1 MVVKLPRRKFLQMAT
16 GAAALPAVSGIAS
29 AQTYPVRQVHVI
41 VGLAPGSSPDIIA
54 RLIAQWLS
62 ERFGQQFVVENR
74 TGAGAT
80 IATGLVVRAPPDGY
94 TLLLVAANNAITV
107 SFYKNLD
114 YDFVRD
120 IAPVAGICASPN
132 VMVVNPSF
140 PAKTIPEFIT
150 YAKSNPGKINM
161 ASPGI
166 GTEVHVAGELF
177 KTMAAIDMTHVP
189 YRGGGPALSALV
201 AGQVQV
207 MFPSTA
213 AALGYVRSG
222 TLRALGVTSATPL
235 NELPG
240 VPTIAEFLPGY
251 QAITWFGIGA
261 PKNTPAAIVDSLNKQ
276 INEAFA
282 DPQIKARLAGL
293 GLKPL
298 PLPPA
303 EFGKFVAEET
313 EKWAK
318 VVRLAKIKA
327 E

>member
-1 MVVKLPRRKFLQMAT
+1 MAA
-16 GAAALPAVSGIAS
+16 GAAALPALPRIAC
-29 AQTYPVRQVHVI
+29 AQTYPARPVHII
-41 VGLAPGSSPDIIA
+41 VGLAAGSSPDIIA
-54 RLIAQWLS
+54 RLMAQWLS

-94 TLLLVAANNAITV
+94 TLLLVAANNAITA
-107 SFYKNLD
+107 SLYKNLD

-120 IAPVAGICASPN
+120 IAPVASICASPN

-140 PAKTIPEFIT
+140 PAKTIPEFIA
-150 YAKSNPGKINM
+150 YAKANPGKINM

-177 KTMAAIDMTHVP
+177 NTMAAIDMTHVP

-235 NELPG
+235 EELPG

-251 QAITWFGIGA
+251 QAIAWFGIGT
-261 PKNTPAAIVDSLNKQ
+261 PKNTPAAIVDKLNKQ
-276 INEAFA
+276 INDAFA
-282 DPQIKARLAGL
+282 DAQIKARLAGL
-293 GLKPL
+293 GLKPM

-318 VVRLAKIKA
+318 VIRAANIKA
-327 E
+327 G